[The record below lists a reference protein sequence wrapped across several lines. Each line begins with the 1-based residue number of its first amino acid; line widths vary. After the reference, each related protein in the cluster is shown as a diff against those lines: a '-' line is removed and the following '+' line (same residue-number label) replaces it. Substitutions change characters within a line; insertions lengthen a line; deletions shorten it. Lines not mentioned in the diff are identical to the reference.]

1 MADDSLELEVAT
13 PERLLVREQA
23 TEVQVPGKNGYMGI
37 LPGHAALLSQLGSG
51 VLDYVAGGQRRYL
64 AVAGGFLEVL
74 PGHVRVLADVAE
86 RAEDIDA
93 ARARAALQRAQ
104 EQAGG
109 QDPAAALA
117 ALERT
122 SANSGGGTQV
132 NGVVHSPGTGLER

>member
-1 MADDSLELEVAT
+1 MPDSLELEVAT

-74 PGHVRVLADVAE
+74 PGYVIVLADVAE

-93 ARARAALQRAQ
+93 ARARLALQRAQ
-104 EQAGG
+104 EQTGG
-109 QDPAAALA
+109 DDPAAALA
-117 ALERT
+117 AVER
-122 SANSGGGTQV
+122 AQARIAAA
-132 NGVVHSPGTGLER
+132 ERK

>member
-1 MADDSLELEVAT
+1 MPDDSLELEVAT
-13 PERLLVREQA
+13 PERLLVREQVA
-23 TEVQVPGKNGYMGI
+23 EVQVPGKNGYMGI
-37 LPGHAALLSQLGSG
+37 LPGHAALLSLLGSG

-104 EQAGG
+104 GETGG
-109 QDPAAALA
+109 EESAAALA
-117 ALERT
+117 AVER
-122 SANSGGGTQV
+122 AQARIAAA
-132 NGVVHSPGTGLER
+132 ERK

>member
-1 MADDSLELEVAT
+1 MPDSFELEVAT
-13 PERLLVREQA
+13 PERLLVREQV
-23 TEVQVPGKNGYMGI
+23 TEVQVPGKNCYMGI

-93 ARARAALQRAQ
+93 ARARVALERAQ
-104 EQAGG
+104 EQIGG
-109 QDPAAALA
+109 YDPAVALA
-117 ALERT
+117 AMARAQSRIAAAERK
-122 SANSGGGTQV
+122 
-132 NGVVHSPGTGLER
+132 

>member
-1 MADDSLELEVAT
+1 MPDSFELEVAT

-23 TEVQVPGKNGYMGI
+23 TEVQVPGKEGYLGV
-37 LPGHAALLSQLGSG
+37 LPGHAALLGQLGSG

-93 ARARAALQRAQ
+93 ARARVALERAQ
-104 EQAGG
+104 EQIGG
-109 QDPAAALA
+109 YDSAPALA
-117 ALERT
+117 AMGRAQSRIAAAERK
-122 SANSGGGTQV
+122 
-132 NGVVHSPGTGLER
+132 

>member
-1 MADDSLELEVAT
+1 MPDSLELEVAT

-23 TEVQVPGKNGYMGI
+23 TEVQVPAKNGYMGI

-51 VLDYVAGGQRRYL
+51 VLDYMAGGHRRYL

-93 ARARAALQRAQ
+93 ARALSALQRAQ
-104 EQAGG
+104 EQLGG
-109 QDPAAALA
+109 EDPAAALA
-117 ALERT
+117 AMER
-122 SANSGGGTQV
+122 AQARIAAA
-132 NGVVHSPGTGLER
+132 ERK

>member
-1 MADDSLELEVAT
+1 MPDSLELEVAT
-13 PERLLVREQA
+13 PERLLVREQV

-93 ARARAALQRAQ
+93 ARARVALQRAQ
-104 EQAGG
+104 GETGG
-109 QDPAAALA
+109 DHPAAALA
-117 ALERT
+117 AMER
-122 SANSGGGTQV
+122 AQARIAAA
-132 NGVVHSPGTGLER
+132 ERK

>member
-1 MADDSLELEVAT
+1 MPDSFELEVAT

-23 TEVQVPGKNGYMGI
+23 TEAQVPGKNGYMGI

-51 VLDYVAGGQRRYL
+51 VLNYVAGGQRRYL

-93 ARARAALQRAQ
+93 ARARVALERAQ
-104 EQAGG
+104 EQIGG
-109 QDPAAALA
+109 YDPAVALA
-117 ALERT
+117 AMARAQSRIAAAERK
-122 SANSGGGTQV
+122 
-132 NGVVHSPGTGLER
+132 

>member
-1 MADDSLELEVAT
+1 MPDSLELEVAT
-13 PERLLVREQA
+13 PERLLVREDV

-51 VLDYVAGGQRRYL
+51 VLDYVAGGRRRYL

-86 RAEDIDA
+86 RAEDVDA

-104 EQAGG
+104 EQTGG
-109 QDPAAALA
+109 DDPAAALA
-117 ALERT
+117 AVER
-122 SANSGGGTQV
+122 AQARIAAA
-132 NGVVHSPGTGLER
+132 ERK

>member
-1 MADDSLELEVAT
+1 MPDTVELEVAT

-51 VLDYVAGGQRRYL
+51 VLDYVAGGQRWYL

-93 ARARAALQRAQ
+93 ARARAALQWAQ
-104 EQAGG
+104 DQAGG
-109 QDPAAALA
+109 DDPAAALA
-117 ALERT
+117 ALER
-122 SANSGGGTQV
+122 AQARIAAA
-132 NGVVHSPGTGLER
+132 ERK

>member
-1 MADDSLELEVAT
+1 MPDSLELEVAT

-23 TEVQVPGKNGYMGI
+23 TEVQVPAKNGYMGI

-74 PGHVRVLADVAE
+74 PGHVRGLADVAE

-93 ARARAALQRAQ
+93 ARARLALQRAQ
-104 EQAGG
+104 EQTGG
-109 QDPAAALA
+109 DDPAAALA
-117 ALERT
+117 AVER
-122 SANSGGGTQV
+122 AQARIAAA
-132 NGVVHSPGTGLER
+132 ERK

>member
-1 MADDSLELEVAT
+1 MPDSLELEVAT

-37 LPGHAALLSQLGSG
+37 LPGHAALLSQLGIG
-51 VLDYVAGGQRRYL
+51 VLNYVAGGQRRYL

-104 EQAGG
+104 EQLGG
-109 QDPAAALA
+109 DDPSAALA
-117 ALERT
+117 ATER
-122 SANSGGGTQV
+122 AQARIAAA
-132 NGVVHSPGTGLER
+132 ERK

>member
-1 MADDSLELEVAT
+1 MPDSLELEVAT

-23 TEVQVPGKNGYMGI
+23 TEVQVSGKNGYMGI

-51 VLDYVAGGQRRYL
+51 VLNYVAGGHRRYL

-104 EQAGG
+104 EQLGG
-109 QDPAAALA
+109 DDPAAALA
-117 ALERT
+117 AMER
-122 SANSGGGTQV
+122 AQARIAAA
-132 NGVVHSPGTGLER
+132 ERK

>member
-1 MADDSLELEVAT
+1 MPDSLELEVAT

-23 TEVQVPGKNGYMGI
+23 TEVQVSGKNGYMGI
-37 LPGHAALLSQLGSG
+37 LPGHAALLSRLGSG

-86 RAEDIDA
+86 RAEEIDA

-104 EQAGG
+104 QEVGKIGG
-109 QDPAAALA
+109 EDPAVALA
-117 ALERT
+117 AMER
-122 SANSGGGTQV
+122 AQARV
-132 NGVVHSPGTGLER
+132 AAAERK

>member
-1 MADDSLELEVAT
+1 MPDSFELEVAT

-51 VLDYVAGGQRRYL
+51 VLDYVAGGERRYL

-93 ARARAALQRAQ
+93 ARARVALDRAQ
-104 EQAGG
+104 EQTGG
-109 QDPAAALA
+109 EDPAAALA
-117 ALERT
+117 AVGRAQSRIAAAERK
-122 SANSGGGTQV
+122 
-132 NGVVHSPGTGLER
+132 